1 MMNPIECVN
10 AMSDSVLVKGLTND
24 ESAREIQGTI
34 VTVSMVYDAEG
45 YPEGPVALVSTD
57 DGIEECW
64 PGDLT
69 FG

>member
-1 MMNPIECVN
+1 MDPIECVN
-10 AMSDSVLVKGLTND
+10 AMSSGVVVKGLTND

-34 VTVSMVYDAEG
+34 VTVGMVYDTEG

-64 PGDLT
+64 PGDLIL
-69 FG
+69 G